1 MCATERVLLLW
12 NLLIVTVC
20 VRWIARA
27 CLGERE
33 VSSLDV
39 LLIHPHTPQLRFR
52 PDSATTGH
60 VFTDLGLRTR
70 GARDR
75 PAMVLSRKGILAL
88 NSSAEFREKVLKAL
102 QYLAKLLVAAR
113 VGGSLAK
120 TLAKH
125 FSSCRRLVTFL
136 RWVRY
141 SDNFIEA
148 STTTAEPLRSLLYAE
163 AALNVTV
170 DAMQDVVTIDKLGLL
185 GTVRLRGAFG
195 VSFERLAETL
205 DALLAAVGVAVGV
218 ARLRAAAASQ
228 QLQRRLELL
237 GYVGDLLKNVHN
249 AELSVVGLAPGETLA
264 AMGGLAAASLSARKL
279 RNKLAPPITIKGD

>member
-1 MCATERVLLLW
+1 
-12 NLLIVTVC
+12 
-20 VRWIARA
+20 
-27 CLGERE
+27 
-33 VSSLDV
+33 
-39 LLIHPHTPQLRFR
+39 
-52 PDSATTGH
+52 
-60 VFTDLGLRTR
+60 
-70 GARDR
+70 
-75 PAMVLSRKGILAL
+75 MVLSRKGILAL

-163 AALNVTV
+163 ATLNVTV

-279 RNKLAPPITIKGD
+279 RNKLAPPITVKGD